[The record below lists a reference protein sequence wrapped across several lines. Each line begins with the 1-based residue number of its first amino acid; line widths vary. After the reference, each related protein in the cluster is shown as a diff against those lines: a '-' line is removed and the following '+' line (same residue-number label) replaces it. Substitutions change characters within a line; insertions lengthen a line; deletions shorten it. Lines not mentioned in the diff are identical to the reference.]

1 MAQLLPG
8 FSEAPQHRYTTTL
21 GDVQLEFE
29 YTWYPRLQSWH
40 VTVRTRRGEP
50 IARGLRLAPGA
61 APLQGRVDDRLPDGV
76 FLVAGP
82 SNYGRDALG
91 ETLGLV
97 YVPAEEVELPA
108 DDSPLEV
115 TL

>member
-8 FSEAPQHRYTTTL
+8 FPQSPRHRYTTTL

-29 YTWYPRLQSWH
+29 YTWYPRLESWH
-40 VTVRTRRGEP
+40 VTVRTRDGEP

-61 APLQGRVDDRLPDGV
+61 APLHGRVDDRLPDGV

-82 SNYGRDALG
+82 SEYGREALG

-97 YVPAEEVELPA
+97 YVPADEVELPEA
-108 DDSPLEV
+108 DGPLEV
-115 TL
+115 TV